1 MSSRE
6 RGILIG
12 LAIVLMAG
20 MAFMIWRAREDG
32 VVTGTPGGPAS
43 GGAWDTSRLPK
54 LGPVLRE
61 ETTPGG
67 VVVQVLREGEGAP
80 VAPDQA
86 MDVKYQGYSPVSGAM
101 FDRGVKQGLVL
112 ERGGVIDGWIE
123 GLRGIRVR
131 EKRRL
136 LIPAA
141 MAYGEQP
148 VGNIAANSDLAFD
161 VEWVRLEKKD
171 MRVGSGKEARSGAR
185 VLVHYKGTLKDGT
198 VFDSSYE
205 RGEPIWLELR
215 RGKVIP
221 GWVHGIPGMR
231 VGGVRKLEIPSHLAY
246 GARATG
252 KIPAHSD
259 LDFVVELVGVE

>member
-12 LAIVLMAG
+12 LAVVLMAG
-20 MAFMIWRAREDG
+20 LAFTLWRAREDG
-32 VVTGTPGGPAS
+32 VVGQTPGGPTTA
-43 GGAWDTSRLPK
+43 GTWDTSRLPER
-54 LGPVLRE
+54 GPVLRE

-67 VVVQVLREGEGAP
+67 VVVQVFMEGVGDP

-86 MDVKYQGYSPVSGAM
+86 MDIRYSGFSPVSGAM

-112 ERGGVIDGWIE
+112 ERGGVIAGWIE

-141 MAYGEQP
+141 MAYGEQA

-161 VEWVRLEKKD
+161 VEWVRLEKHD
-171 MRVGSGKEARSGAR
+171 MREGAGKEARRGSR
-185 VLVHYKGTLKDGT
+185 VLVHYKGTLPDGT

-205 RGEPIWLELR
+205 RGEPIWLTLR
-215 RGKVIP
+215 RGKVIA

-231 VGGVRKLEIPSHLAY
+231 VGGVRKLEIPSHLGY

-259 LDFVVELVGVE
+259 LAFMVELVDVE